1 MITIFDVNLVVIF
14 AGKIWACAFVKL
26 PKDSYSYKS
35 MQNKSSATGQ
45 KHPPLNLPF
54 YYGWFVLAICFLTT
68 LTSAGVR
75 SSPSV
80 LIHPL
85 ETEFGWSRVLI
96 ASAVSMNLLLF
107 GVAAPISG
115 WLIDRIGP
123 RKVMLGSLTLLILG
137 VSGTMAM
144 NQFWQFFL
152 VWGVIVGLGAGGVG
166 SVLTATVGNR
176 WFVAR
181 RGLAL
186 GILGSASST
195 GQIIFLP
202 FFMAMITYAGWRM
215 GSMALIIVAMILLP
229 LIYLFMRDDP
239 SEVGLE
245 PYGAGQPGAAS
256 SGGVASLRGLRSG
269 NATITAREVVSHP
282 TFWLLAGSFFVCGGT
297 ANGLIGTHLIPHE
310 IDLGIPQIAAASI
323 LGVMGGLNMVG
334 TIFSGWMIDRVRPQ
348 RWLALVYALRGF
360 SLLILPF
367 VQNLSGFFVFAVIY
381 GLDWFATVPPSM
393 AITAD
398 TFGRQNVGKVYGWIF
413 MSHQIGAAIMASAA
427 GALRTWMGDYQFA
440 FLSGGVIAM
449 IAAGLALQ
457 IKLKP
462 NEASPPAASVQPVGA

>member
-1 MITIFDVNLVVIF
+1 VISVKADYLYTIMPTSSQDLVL
-14 AGKIWACAFVKL
+14 KR
-26 PKDSYSYKS
+26 
-35 MQNKSSATGQ
+35 
-45 KHPPLNLPF
+45 PPLSLPF
-54 YYGWFVLAICFLTT
+54 YYGWFVLSLCFLTT
-68 LTSAGVR
+68 LTSSGVR

-85 ETEFGWSRVLI
+85 EAEFDWSRTLI
-96 ASAVSMNLLLF
+96 ASAISMNLLLF
-107 GVAAPISG
+107 GIAAPISG
-115 WLIDRIGP
+115 FLIDRFGP
-123 RKVMLGSLTLLILG
+123 RKVMLGSLMLLIAG
-137 VSGTMAM
+137 VSGTMVM
-144 NQFWQFFL
+144 TEFWQFFL

-202 FFMAMITYAGWRM
+202 LFMAMITYAGWRM
-215 GSMALIIVAMILLP
+215 GSMALIVVAISLLP

-256 SGGVASLRGLRSG
+256 SGSATSLRGIPAK
-269 NATITAREVVSHP
+269 NATITARGVVSHP

-310 IDLGIPQIAAASI
+310 IEIGIPQIAAASL
-323 LGVMGGLNMVG
+323 LGLMGALNMVG
-334 TIFSGWMIDRVRPQ
+334 TIFSGWMIDRVQPQ
-348 RWLALVYALRGF
+348 RWLALVYAMRGV
-360 SLLILPF
+360 SLLLLPF
-367 VQNLSGFFVFAVIY
+367 VQGYFGLVIFAVIY

-393 AITAD
+393 ALTAD
-398 TFGRQNVGKVYGWIF
+398 TFGKQNVGKVYGWIF
-413 MSHQIGAAIMASAA
+413 MSHQVGAAIMASAA
-427 GALRTWMGDYQFA
+427 GALRTFMGDYQFA

-457 IKLKP
+457 IKP
-462 NEASPPAASVQPVGA
+462 VQRPATSAPAAPQPAGG

>member
-1 MITIFDVNLVVIF
+1 
-14 AGKIWACAFVKL
+14 
-26 PKDSYSYKS
+26 
-35 MQNKSSATGQ
+35 MQNNSSATGQ

-54 YYGWFVLAICFLTT
+54 YYGWFVLALCFLTT

-85 ETEFGWSRVLI
+85 EAEFGWSRMLI

-107 GVAAPISG
+107 GIAAPISG
-115 WLIDRIGP
+115 WLLDRYGP
-123 RKVMLGSLTLLILG
+123 RKVMLGSLTLLIVG

-166 SVLTATVGNR
+166 SVLTATIGNR

-202 FFMAMITYAGWRM
+202 LFMAMITYAGWRM
-215 GSMALIIVAMILLP
+215 GSMALIVVAMILLP

-239 SEVGLE
+239 SQVGLE
-245 PYGAGQPGAAS
+245 PYGSGQPGIAS
-256 SGGVASLRGLRSG
+256 SGGVASLRGMRSG
-269 NATITAREVVSHP
+269 SATITAREVVTHP
-282 TFWLLAGSFFVCGGT
+282 TFWLLTGSFFVCGGT

-348 RWLALVYALRGF
+348 RWLALVYVLRGV
-360 SLLILPF
+360 SLLMLPF
-367 VQNLSGFFVFAVIY
+367 VQNLPGFFAFAVIY

-398 TFGRQNVGKVYGWIF
+398 TFGKNNVGKVYGWIF

-440 FLSGGVIAM
+440 FLSGGFIAM

-462 NEASPPAASVQPVGA
+462 GEVPAPPASIQPAGA

>member
-1 MITIFDVNLVVIF
+1 MDNNSS
-14 AGKIWACAFVKL
+14 
-26 PKDSYSYKS
+26 DKS
-35 MQNKSSATGQ
+35 HKR
-45 KHPPLNLPF
+45 PPLSLPF
-54 YYGWFVLAICFLTT
+54 YYGWFVISLCFLTT

-85 ETEFGWSRVLI
+85 EAEFGWSRTLI

-107 GVAAPISG
+107 GIAAPLSG
-115 WLIDRIGP
+115 FLIDRFGP
-123 RKVMLGSLTLLILG
+123 RKVMLGSLSLLIVG
-137 VSGTMAM
+137 VSGTMM
-144 NQFWQFFL
+144 MTQFWQFFL

-176 WFVAR
+176 WFVAK

-202 FFMAMITYAGWRM
+202 LFMAMITYAGWRL
-215 GSMALIIVAMILLP
+215 GSMALIIVALILLP
-229 LIYLFMRDDP
+229 LIFLFMRDDP

-245 PYGAGQPGAAS
+245 PYGSGDPKATAIGGA
-256 SGGVASLRGLRSG
+256 ASLRGMSAK
-269 NATITAREVVSHP
+269 NATITAKEVVTHP
-282 TFWLLAGSFFVCGGT
+282 TFWLLAASFFVCGGT

-310 IDLGIPQIAAASI
+310 IEIGIPQMAAASL
-323 LGVMGGLNMVG
+323 LGIMGGLNMVG
-334 TIFSGWMIDRVRPQ
+334 TIFSGWMIDKVQPQ
-348 RWLALVYALRGF
+348 RWLALVYALRGV
-360 SLLILPF
+360 SLLFLPF
-367 VQNLSGFFVFAVIY
+367 VHDFTGLVFFAIVY

-427 GALRTWMGDYQFA
+427 GAIRTWMGDYQFA

-462 NEASPPAASVQPVGA
+462 REAAPPATGAVPAGA

>member
-1 MITIFDVNLVVIF
+1 MDT
-14 AGKIWACAFVKL
+14 
-26 PKDSYSYKS
+26 
-35 MQNKSSATGQ
+35 Q
-45 KHPPLNLPF
+45 KRPPIALPF
-54 YYGWFVLAICFLTT
+54 YYGWFVVGLCFLTT

-85 ETEFGWSRVLI
+85 EGEFGWSRTLI
-96 ASAVSMNLLLF
+96 ASALSMNLLLF
-107 GVAAPISG
+107 GIAAPISG
-115 WLIDRIGP
+115 FLIDRYGP
-123 RKVMLGSLTLLILG
+123 RKVMLGSLLLLIAG
-137 VSGTMAM
+137 VSGTMVM
-144 NQFWQFFL
+144 TQFWQFFL
-152 VWGVIVGLGAGGVG
+152 VWGIIVGLGAGGVG

-176 WFVAR
+176 WFIAK

-202 FFMAMITYAGWRM
+202 FFMAMIAYAGWRM
-215 GSMALIIVAMILLP
+215 GSMTLIVVAMILLP

-239 SEVGLE
+239 SAVGLE
-245 PYGAGQPGAAS
+245 PYGANDPKAAALGGAT
-256 SGGVASLRGLRSG
+256 SLRGMSAK
-269 NATITAREVVSHP
+269 NATITAKEVLGHP
-282 TFWLLAGSFFVCGGT
+282 TFWLLCGSFFVCGGT

-310 IDLGIPQIAAASI
+310 IEMGIPEVAAASI
-323 LGVMGGLNMVG
+323 LGIMGALNMVG
-334 TIFSGWMIDRVRPQ
+334 TIFSGWMVDRVQPHK
-348 RWLALVYALRGF
+348 WLALVYALRGV
-360 SLLILPF
+360 SLLLLPF
-367 VQNLSGFFVFAVIY
+367 LKDFKGLVLFAVIY

-427 GALRTWMGDYQFA
+427 AAMRDYLGEYNTA
-440 FLSGGVIAM
+440 FLTAGFIAM

-457 IKLKP
+457 IKP
-462 NEASPPAASVQPVGA
+462 QTRNAATAPPSAQPAGA

>member
-1 MITIFDVNLVVIF
+1 MPNNSL
-14 AGKIWACAFVKL
+14 
-26 PKDSYSYKS
+26 DSV
-35 MQNKSSATGQ
+35 QRR
-45 KHPPLNLPF
+45 PPLALPF
-54 YYGWFVLAICFLTT
+54 YYGWFILALCFLTT

-85 ETEFGWSRVLI
+85 EAEFGWSRALI

-107 GVAAPISG
+107 GIAAPISG
-115 WLIDRIGP
+115 WLIDRFGP

-137 VSGTMAM
+137 VSGTMTM

-176 WFVAR
+176 WFVAK
-181 RGLAL
+181 RGLVL
-186 GILGSASST
+186 GILGSASSA

-202 FFMAMITYAGWRM
+202 LFMAMITYAGWRL
-215 GSMALIIVAMILLP
+215 GSMALIVVALILLP

-239 SEVGLE
+239 AEVGLE
-245 PYGAGQPGAAS
+245 PYGAGQS
-256 SGGVASLRGLRSG
+256 GVASSSGLAGLRGMRSG
-269 NATITAREVVSHP
+269 KASITLREVVRAP

-323 LGVMGGLNMVG
+323 LGVMGGLNIVG
-334 TIFSGWMIDRVRPQ
+334 TIFSGWMIDRVQPQ
-348 RWLALVYALRGF
+348 RWLALVYALRGV
-360 SLLILPF
+360 SLLVLPF
-367 VQNLSGFFVFAVIY
+367 VQDVSGFFVFAVIY

-398 TFGRQNVGKVYGWIF
+398 TFGRENVGKVYGWIF
-413 MSHQIGAAIMASAA
+413 MSHQIGAAIMASSA
-427 GALRTWMGDYQFA
+427 GALRTWLGDYQFA

-457 IKLKP
+457 IKTKP
-462 NEASPPAASVQPVGA
+462 REAISTPATPQVASA

>member
-1 MITIFDVNLVVIF
+1 M
-14 AGKIWACAFVKL
+14 IWAEEDYL
-26 PKDSYSYKS
+26 YEDMPNDSLDLTLKR
-35 MQNKSSATGQ
+35 
-45 KHPPLNLPF
+45 PPLSLPF
-54 YYGWFVLAICFLTT
+54 YYGWFVLSLCFLTT

-85 ETEFGWSRVLI
+85 EAEFGWSRALI
-96 ASAVSMNLLLF
+96 ASAISMNLLLF
-107 GVAAPISG
+107 GVASPISG
-115 WLIDRIGP
+115 WLIDRYGP
-123 RKVMLGSLTLLILG
+123 RKVMLGSLGLLIIG

-152 VWGVIVGLGAGGVG
+152 VWGVIVGFGAGGVG

-202 FFMAMITYAGWRM
+202 LFMAMITYAGWRM
-215 GSMALIIVAMILLP
+215 GSMALIIVAITLLP

-245 PYGAGQPGAAS
+245 PYGAGQPGTAS
-256 SGGVASLRGLRSG
+256 TVAVASLRGVPAK

-310 IDLGIPQIAAASI
+310 IEMGIPQIAAASL
-323 LGVMGGLNMVG
+323 LGVMGALNMVG
-334 TIFSGWMIDRVRPQ
+334 TIFSGWMIDRVQPQ
-348 RWLALVYALRGF
+348 RWLALVYALRGL
-360 SLLILPF
+360 SLLLLPF
-367 VQNLSGFFVFAVIY
+367 VQDYFGLIVFAVIY

-393 AITAD
+393 ALTAD
-398 TFGRQNVGKVYGWIF
+398 TFGKQNVGKVYGWIF
-413 MSHQIGAAIMASAA
+413 LSHQVGAAIMASAA

-457 IKLKP
+457 IKP
-462 NEASPPAASVQPVGA
+462 AQQQVTSAPAAPQAAGA

>member
-1 MITIFDVNLVVIF
+1 MPNTTPER
-14 AGKIWACAFVKL
+14 KPC
-26 PKDSYSYKS
+26 
-35 MQNKSSATGQ
+35 
-45 KHPPLNLPF
+45 PPLSLPF
-54 YYGWFVLAICFLTT
+54 YYGWFVLSIVFLTT

-85 ETEFGWSRVLI
+85 EAEFGWSRALI

-115 WLIDRIGP
+115 WLIDKYGP
-123 RKVMLGSLTLLILG
+123 RKVMMGSLALLIVG

-144 NQFWQFFL
+144 DQFWQFFL
-152 VWGVIVGLGAGGVG
+152 VWGIIVGLGAGGVG

-176 WFVAR
+176 WFVAK

-202 FFMAMITYAGWRM
+202 LFMAAITYAGWRM
-215 GSMALIIVAMILLP
+215 GSMALIVVAVILVP

-239 SEVGLE
+239 SDVGLE
-245 PYGAGQPGAAS
+245 PYGAGDPAAAS
-256 SGGVASLRGLRSG
+256 SGGAASLRGMRSG
-269 NATITAREVVSHP
+269 NASITAREVVRHP
-282 TFWLLAGSFFVCGGT
+282 TFWLLASSFFVCGGT

-310 IDLGIPQIAAASI
+310 IDRGIPQMAAASL
-323 LGVMGGLNMVG
+323 LGVMGALNMVG
-334 TIFSGWMIDRVRPQ
+334 TIFSGWMIDRVQPQ
-348 RWLALVYALRGF
+348 RWLALVYALRGL

-367 VQNLSGFFVFAVIY
+367 VHDISGFFLFAVIY

-398 TFGRQNVGKVYGWIF
+398 TFGRNNVGKVYGWIF
-413 MSHQIGAAIMASAA
+413 MSHQVGAAIMASAA
-427 GALRTWMGDYQFA
+427 GALRTWLGDYHFA
-440 FLSGGVIAM
+440 FLSGGVIAL

-457 IKLKP
+457 IKTKP
-462 NEASPPAASVQPVGA
+462 GEASPTPVHAQPAGA

>member
-1 MITIFDVNLVVIF
+1 MEMHNPGSTE
-14 AGKIWACAFVKL
+14 KR
-26 PKDSYSYKS
+26 
-35 MQNKSSATGQ
+35 
-45 KHPPLNLPF
+45 PPIALPF
-54 YYGWFVLAICFLTT
+54 YYGWFVISLCFLTT

-85 ETEFGWSRVLI
+85 EAEFGWSRTLI

-107 GVAAPISG
+107 GIAAPVSG
-115 WLIDRIGP
+115 FLIDRYGP
-123 RKVMLGSLTLLILG
+123 RKVMMGSLGLLILG
-137 VSGTMAM
+137 VSGTMVM
-144 NQFWQFFL
+144 TQFWQFFL
-152 VWGVIVGLGAGGVG
+152 VWGIIVGIGAGGVG

-176 WFVAR
+176 WFIAK

-202 FFMAMITYAGWRM
+202 LFMAMITYAGWRL
-215 GSMALIIVAMILLP
+215 GSMALIIVALVLLP
-229 LIYLFMRDDP
+229 LIFLFMRDDP

-245 PYGAGQPGAAS
+245 PYGAGDPNAAAT
-256 SGGVASLRGLRSG
+256 GGKTSLRGMPAK
-269 NATITAREVVSHP
+269 NATITAREVVTHP

-310 IDLGIPQIAAASI
+310 IEIGIPQIAAASL
-323 LGVMGGLNMVG
+323 LGIMGALNMVG
-334 TIFSGWMIDRVRPQ
+334 TICSGWMVDKVQPQ
-348 RWLALVYALRGF
+348 RWLAMVYALRGC

-367 VQNLSGFFVFAVIY
+367 VKDFGGLVLFAIIY

-427 GALRTWMGDYQFA
+427 GAVRTYLGDYNIAFFA
-440 FLSGGVIAM
+440 GGMIAM
-449 IAAGLALQ
+449 VAATLALN
-457 IKLKP
+457 IKSKP
-462 NEASPPAASVQPVGA
+462 NEAASPPVAAQPAGA

>member
-1 MITIFDVNLVVIF
+1 MPNNSVEKSH
-14 AGKIWACAFVKL
+14 GK
-26 PKDSYSYKS
+26 
-35 MQNKSSATGQ
+35 
-45 KHPPLNLPF
+45 PPLALPF
-54 YYGWFVLAICFLTT
+54 YYGWLILAICFLTT

-85 ETEFGWSRVLI
+85 EQEFGWSRALI

-107 GVAAPISG
+107 GIAAPISG
-115 WLIDRIGP
+115 WLIDKIGP
-123 RKVMLGSLTLLILG
+123 RKMMIGSLLLLIVG

-176 WFVAR
+176 WFVAK

-202 FFMAMITYAGWRM
+202 LFMAMITYAGWRI
-215 GSMALIIVAMILLP
+215 GSMALIIVALILVP
-229 LIYLFMRDDP
+229 VIFLFMRDDP
-239 SEVGLE
+239 ADVGLE
-245 PYGAGQPGAAS
+245 PYGARDPNAAK
-256 SGGVASLRGLRSG
+256 SGGAASLRGMRST
-269 NATITAREVVSHP
+269 NATITAREVVTHP
-282 TFWLLAGSFFVCGGT
+282 TFWLLASSFFVCGGT

-323 LGVMGGLNMVG
+323 LGVMGALNMVG
-334 TIFSGWMIDRVRPQ
+334 TIFSGWMIDRVQPQ
-348 RWLALVYALRGF
+348 RWLALVYALRGV
-360 SLLILPF
+360 SLLFLPF
-367 VQNLSGFFVFAVIY
+367 VSNISGFFFFAVIY

-427 GALRTWMGDYQFA
+427 GQLRTWIGDYQLA

-449 IAAGLALQ
+449 VAAGLALQ
-457 IKLKP
+457 IKMKP
-462 NEASPPAASVQPVGA
+462 KEAVPSSVSAQPAGA

>member
-1 MITIFDVNLVVIF
+1 MEMNTPD
-14 AGKIWACAFVKL
+14 G
-26 PKDSYSYKS
+26 S
-35 MQNKSSATGQ
+35 Q
-45 KHPPLNLPF
+45 KRPPISLPF
-54 YYGWFVLAICFLTT
+54 YYGWFIISLCFLTT

-85 ETEFGWSRVLI
+85 EAEFGWSRTMI

-107 GVAAPISG
+107 GVAAPVSG

-123 RKVMLGSLTLLILG
+123 RMMMLGSLTILIVG
-137 VSGTMAM
+137 VSGTMM
-144 NQFWQFFL
+144 MTEFWQFFL
-152 VWGVIVGLGAGGVG
+152 VWGIIVGIGAGGVG

-202 FFMAMITYAGWRM
+202 LFMAMITYAGWRQ
-215 GSMALIIVAMILLP
+215 GSMALIVVAVILLP
-229 LIYLFMRDDP
+229 LIFLFMRDDP

-245 PYGAGQPGAAS
+245 PYGADDPNAARA
-256 SGGVASLRGLRSG
+256 GNKASLRGMPAKH
-269 NATITAREVVSHP
+269 ATITAREVVTSP
-282 TFWLLAGSFFVCGGT
+282 TFWLLCSSFFVCGGT

-310 IDLGIPQIAAASI
+310 IEIGIPQIAAAGL
-323 LGVMGGLNMVG
+323 LGLMGALNMVG
-334 TIFSGWMIDRVRPQ
+334 TIFSGWMVDKVQPQ
-348 RWLALVYALRGF
+348 KWLALVYALRGCW
-360 SLLILPF
+360 LLLLPF
-367 VQNLSGFFVFAVIY
+367 VRDYVGLVVFAIIY

-427 GALRTWMGDYQFA
+427 GAVRTYLGSYDIA
-440 FLSGGVIAM
+440 FLAGGIVAM
-449 IAAGLALQ
+449 LAATCAFN
-457 IKLKP
+457 IKPQPKETP
-462 NEASPPAASVQPVGA
+462 QPPIGAQPAQA

>member
-1 MITIFDVNLVVIF
+1 VLSGKADYLYMIMSISSPDLVL
-14 AGKIWACAFVKL
+14 KR
-26 PKDSYSYKS
+26 
-35 MQNKSSATGQ
+35 
-45 KHPPLNLPF
+45 PPLSLPF
-54 YYGWFVLAICFLTT
+54 YYGWFVLSICFLTL

-85 ETEFGWSRVLI
+85 EAEFGWSRTLI
-96 ASAVSMNLLLF
+96 ASAISMNLLLF
-107 GVAAPISG
+107 GVASPISG
-115 WLIDRIGP
+115 WLIDRYGP
-123 RKVMLGSLTLLILG
+123 RKVMLGSLILLIVG
-137 VSGTMAM
+137 VSGTVAM
-144 NQFWQFFL
+144 TEFWQFFL
-152 VWGVIVGLGAGGVG
+152 VWGIIVGLGAGGVG
-166 SVLTATVGNR
+166 SVLTASVGNR

-202 FFMAMITYAGWRM
+202 LFMAMITYAGWRL
-215 GSMALIIVAMILLP
+215 GSMALIIVAIVLLP

-239 SEVGLE
+239 AEVGLE
-245 PYGAGQPGAAS
+245 PYGAGQPGAAIS
-256 SGGVASLRGLRSG
+256 TSATSLRGMPAK
-269 NATITAREVVSHP
+269 NATITARDVVSHP

-310 IDLGIPQIAAASI
+310 IEMGIPQIAAASL
-323 LGVMGGLNMVG
+323 LGLMGALNMVG
-334 TIFSGWMIDRVRPQ
+334 TIFSGWMIDRVQPQ
-348 RWLALVYALRGF
+348 KWLALVYAMRGL
-360 SLLILPF
+360 SLLLLPF
-367 VQNLSGFFVFAVIY
+367 VQGYFGLVIFAVIY

-393 AITAD
+393 ALTAD
-398 TFGRQNVGKVYGWIF
+398 TFGKQNVGKVYGWIF

-427 GALRTWMGDYQFA
+427 GALRTSLGDYQFA

-457 IKLKP
+457 IKP
-462 NEASPPAASVQPVGA
+462 VQRQATSAPTPQPAGA

>member
-1 MITIFDVNLVVIF
+1 MDNNS
-14 AGKIWACAFVKL
+14 
-26 PKDSYSYKS
+26 PDKS
-35 MQNKSSATGQ
+35 HKR
-45 KHPPLNLPF
+45 PPLSLPF
-54 YYGWFVLAICFLTT
+54 YYGWFVISLCFLTT

-85 ETEFGWSRVLI
+85 EAEFGWSRTLI

-107 GVAAPISG
+107 GIAAPLSG
-115 WLIDRIGP
+115 FLIDRFGP
-123 RKVMLGSLTLLILG
+123 RKVMIGSLSLLIVG
-137 VSGTMAM
+137 VSGTMM
-144 NQFWQFFL
+144 MTQFWQFFL

-176 WFVAR
+176 WFVAK

-202 FFMAMITYAGWRM
+202 LFMAMITYAGWRL
-215 GSMALIIVAMILLP
+215 GSMALIIVALILLP
-229 LIYLFMRDDP
+229 LIFLFMRDDP

-245 PYGAGQPGAAS
+245 PYGSGDPKATAIGGA
-256 SGGVASLRGLRSG
+256 ASLRGMSAK
-269 NATITAREVVSHP
+269 NATITAKEVVTHP
-282 TFWLLAGSFFVCGGT
+282 TFWLLAASFFVCGGT

-310 IDLGIPQIAAASI
+310 IEIGIPQIAAASL
-323 LGVMGGLNMVG
+323 LGIMGGLNMVG
-334 TIFSGWMIDRVRPQ
+334 TIFSGWMIDKVQPQ
-348 RWLALVYALRGF
+348 RWLALVYALRGV
-360 SLLILPF
+360 SLLFLPF
-367 VQNLSGFFVFAVIY
+367 VHDFTGLVFFAIVY

-427 GALRTWMGDYQFA
+427 GAIRTWMGDYQFA

-462 NEASPPAASVQPVGA
+462 REAAPPATGAVPAGA

>member
-1 MITIFDVNLVVIF
+1 MNNNGPDTTL
-14 AGKIWACAFVKL
+14 KR
-26 PKDSYSYKS
+26 
-35 MQNKSSATGQ
+35 
-45 KHPPLNLPF
+45 PPLSLPF
-54 YYGWFVLAICFLTT
+54 YYGWFVVSLCFLTT

-85 ETEFGWSRVLI
+85 EAEFGWSRTLI
-96 ASAVSMNLLLF
+96 AAAVSMNLLLF
-107 GVAAPISG
+107 GIAAPLSG
-115 WLIDRIGP
+115 YLIDRFGP
-123 RKVMLGSLTLLILG
+123 RKVMIGSLTLLIVG

-144 NQFWQFFL
+144 TQFWQFFL
-152 VWGVIVGLGAGGVG
+152 VWGIIVGLGAGGVG

-202 FFMAMITYAGWRM
+202 LFMAVITYAGWRW
-215 GSMALIIVAMILLP
+215 GSMALIIVAIILLP
-229 LIYLFMRDDP
+229 LIFLFMRDDP

-256 SGGVASLRGLRSG
+256 TGGTASLRGMSAK

-310 IDLGIPQIAAASI
+310 IEIGIPQIAAASL
-323 LGVMGGLNMVG
+323 LGIMGGLNMVG
-334 TIFSGWMIDRVRPQ
+334 TIFSGWMIDRVQ
-348 RWLALVYALRGF
+348 ANRWLALVYALRGL
-360 SLLILPF
+360 SLLFLPF
-367 VQNLSGFFVFAVIY
+367 VKDFSGLVVFAIIY

-427 GALRTWMGDYQFA
+427 GAIRTWMGEYQFA

-462 NEASPPAASVQPVGA
+462 KEAPPPGDGAVSVGA

>member
-1 MITIFDVNLVVIF
+1 MKEDYVFRDMEHNSTDN
-14 AGKIWACAFVKL
+14 
-26 PKDSYSYKS
+26 SR
-35 MQNKSSATGQ
+35 
-45 KHPPLNLPF
+45 KHPPLSLPF
-54 YYGWFVLAICFLTT
+54 YYGWLILGLCFLTT

-85 ETEFGWSRVLI
+85 EAEFGWSRTLI

-107 GVAAPISG
+107 GIAAPLSG
-115 WLIDRIGP
+115 FLIDRFGP
-123 RKVMLGSLTLLILG
+123 RKVMMGSLLLLIIG

-144 NQFWQFFL
+144 TQFWQFFL
-152 VWGVIVGLGAGGVG
+152 VWGVVVGLGAGGVG

-176 WFVAR
+176 WFIAR

-202 FFMAMITYAGWRM
+202 LFMAMITYAGWRL
-215 GSMALIIVAMILLP
+215 GSMTLIIVAVLLLP
-229 LIYLFMRDDP
+229 LIFLFMRDDP
-239 SEVGLE
+239 AEVGLE
-245 PYGAGQPGAAS
+245 PYGAGQAGAAS
-256 SGGVASLRGLRSG
+256 TGGATSWRGMPAK
-269 NATITAREVVSHP
+269 NATITAREVVGHP

-310 IDLGIPQIAAASI
+310 IEIGIPQIAAASL
-323 LGVMGGLNMVG
+323 LGIMGGLNMVG
-334 TIFSGWMIDRVRPQ
+334 TIFSGWMIDKVRPQ
-348 RWLALVYALRGF
+348 RWLALVYLLRGV

-367 VQNLSGFFVFAVIY
+367 VHDFTGLVFFAVIY

-398 TFGRQNVGKVYGWIF
+398 TFGKQNVGKVYGWIF

-427 GALRTWMGDYQFA
+427 GAIRTWMGDYQFA
-440 FLSGGVIAM
+440 FLAGGVIAM
-449 IAAGLALQ
+449 MAAGLALQ
-457 IKLKP
+457 IKMKP
-462 NEASPPAASVQPVGA
+462 QEATPPRVSAQPAGA

>member
-1 MITIFDVNLVVIF
+1 MPTNSPDLVL
-14 AGKIWACAFVKL
+14 KR
-26 PKDSYSYKS
+26 
-35 MQNKSSATGQ
+35 
-45 KHPPLNLPF
+45 PPLSLPF
-54 YYGWFVLAICFLTT
+54 YYGWFVLSICFLTT

-80 LIHPL
+80 PIHPL
-85 ETEFGWSRVLI
+85 EAEFGWSRTLI

-107 GVAAPISG
+107 GIAAPVSG
-115 WLIDRIGP
+115 FLLDRFGP
-123 RKVMLGSLTLLILG
+123 RKVMIGSLTLLIAG

-144 NQFWQFFL
+144 TQFWQFFL

-202 FFMAMITYAGWRM
+202 LFMAMITYAGWRM
-215 GSMALIIVAMILLP
+215 GSMALIIVAIILLP

-239 SEVGLE
+239 SEIGLE

-256 SGGVASLRGLRSG
+256 SAGAASLRGIPAKH
-269 NATITAREVVSHP
+269 ATITARDVVGHP

-310 IDLGIPQIAAASI
+310 IEIGIPQIAAASL
-323 LGVMGGLNMVG
+323 LGLMGALNMVG
-334 TIFSGWMIDRVRPQ
+334 TIFSGWMIDRVQPQ
-348 RWLALVYALRGF
+348 KWLALVYALRGV
-360 SLLILPF
+360 SLLLLPF
-367 VQNLSGFFVFAVIY
+367 VQGYFGLVIFAVIY

-393 AITAD
+393 ALTAD
-398 TFGRQNVGKVYGWIF
+398 TFGKQNVGKVYGWIF

-427 GALRTWMGDYQFA
+427 GALRTSMGDYQFA

-449 IAAGLALQ
+449 LAAGLALQ
-457 IKLKP
+457 IKP
-462 NEASPPAASVQPVGA
+462 VQRQATSAPAAPQPAGA

>member
-1 MITIFDVNLVVIF
+1 MDI
-14 AGKIWACAFVKL
+14 KISDPSIKR
-26 PKDSYSYKS
+26 
-35 MQNKSSATGQ
+35 
-45 KHPPLNLPF
+45 PPLSLPF
-54 YYGWFVLAICFLTT
+54 YYGWFVVLLCFLTT

-85 ETEFGWSRVLI
+85 EAEFGWSRTLI

-107 GVAAPISG
+107 GIAAPLSG
-115 WLIDRIGP
+115 FLIDRFGP
-123 RKVMLGSLTLLILG
+123 RKLMLGSLALLIVG
-137 VSGTMAM
+137 VGGTIAITE
-144 NQFWQFFL
+144 FWQFFL
-152 VWGVIVGLGAGGVG
+152 VWGIIVGLGAGGVG

-202 FFMAMITYAGWRM
+202 LFMVMITYAGWRL
-215 GSMALIIVAMILLP
+215 GSMTLIVVALVLLP

-239 SEVGLE
+239 AEVGLQ
-245 PYGAGQPGAAS
+245 PYGAGDPNAGAA
-256 SGGVASLRGLRSG
+256 GGTASLRGMSAK

-282 TFWLLAGSFFVCGGT
+282 TFWLLCGSFFVCGGT

-310 IDLGIPQIAAASI
+310 IEIGIPQIAAASL
-323 LGVMGGLNMVG
+323 LGIMGGLNMVG
-334 TIFSGWMIDRVRPQ
+334 TIFSGWMIDRVKPH
-348 RWLALVYALRGF
+348 RWLALVYALRGV

-367 VQNLSGFFVFAVIY
+367 VHDFTGLVFFAVIY

-457 IKLKP
+457 IKIKP
-462 NEASPPAASVQPVGA
+462 KDATLPPASAQPAGA

>member
-1 MITIFDVNLVVIF
+1 MEMNNP
-14 AGKIWACAFVKL
+14 ASSQKL
-26 PKDSYSYKS
+26 PPIS
-35 MQNKSSATGQ
+35 
-45 KHPPLNLPF
+45 LPF
-54 YYGWFVLAICFLTT
+54 YYGWLVISLCFVTT

-85 ETEFGWSRVLI
+85 EAEFGWSRTMI

-107 GVAAPISG
+107 GIAAPVSG
-115 WLIDRIGP
+115 FLIDRVGP
-123 RKVMLGSLTLLILG
+123 RLVMMGSLMMLILG

-144 NQFWQFFL
+144 TEFWQFFL
-152 VWGVIVGLGAGGVG
+152 VWGIIVGIGAGGVG

-176 WFVAR
+176 WFVAK

-202 FFMAMITYAGWRM
+202 LFMAMITFAGWRM
-215 GSMALIIVAMILLP
+215 GSMALIVVAVILLP
-229 LIYLFMRDDP
+229 LIFFFMRDDP
-239 SEVGLE
+239 AEIGLQ
-245 PYGAGQPGAAS
+245 PYGADDPNAAG
-256 SGGVASLRGLRSG
+256 SGGKTSLRGMPAK
-269 NATITAREVVSHP
+269 NATITAREVVTHP
-282 TFWLLAGSFFVCGGT
+282 TFWLLCSSFFVCGGT

-310 IDLGIPQIAAASI
+310 IEIGIPQIAAAGL
-323 LGVMGGLNMVG
+323 LGLMGALNMVG
-334 TIFSGWMIDRVRPQ
+334 TIFSGWMVDKVQPQ
-348 RWLALVYALRGF
+348 RWLALVYALRGC

-367 VQNLSGFFVFAVIY
+367 VRDYFGLVVFAIIY

-427 GALRTWMGDYQFA
+427 GAVRTHLGNYDIAFFA
-440 FLSGGVIAM
+440 GGMIAM
-449 IAAGLALQ
+449 IAATCALN
-457 IKLKP
+457 IKTRP
-462 NEASPPAASVQPVGA
+462 REAAPPPMGAQPAGA

>member
-1 MITIFDVNLVVIF
+1 MD
-14 AGKIWACAFVKL
+14 
-26 PKDSYSYKS
+26 
-35 MQNKSSATGQ
+35 MQKR
-45 KHPPLNLPF
+45 PPLSLPF
-54 YYGWFVLAICFLTT
+54 YYGWFVVALCFLTT
-68 LTSAGVR
+68 ITSAGVR

-85 ETEFGWSRVLI
+85 EAEFGWSRALI
-96 ASAVSMNLLLF
+96 ASAISMNLLLF
-107 GVAAPISG
+107 GVAAPVSG
-115 WLIDRIGP
+115 YLIDRYGP
-123 RKVMLGSLTLLILG
+123 RKVMLGSLCLLIVG
-137 VSGTMAM
+137 VSGTIAM

-152 VWGVIVGLGAGGVG
+152 VWGVIVGVGAGGVG

-195 GQIIFLP
+195 GQLIFLP
-202 FFMAMITYAGWRM
+202 FFMAMIAYSGWRI
-215 GSMALIIVAMILLP
+215 GSMTLIVIAIILLP
-229 LIYLFMRDDP
+229 LIFLFMRDDP
-239 SEVGLE
+239 ADVGLE
-245 PYGAGQPGAAS
+245 PYGSGQAGAAK
-256 SGGVASLRGLRSG
+256 GAGTAGLRGMSAK
-269 NATITAREVVSHP
+269 NATITAREVVTHP
-282 TFWLLAGSFFVCGGT
+282 TFWLLCGSFFVCGGT

-310 IDLGIPQIAAASI
+310 IEIGIPQVTAASLVGI
-323 LGVMGGLNMVG
+323 MGALNIVG
-334 TIFSGWMIDRVRPQ
+334 TTFSGWMIDRVQPQ
-348 RWLALVYALRGF
+348 RWLALVYALRGA

-367 VQNLSGFFVFAVIY
+367 VRDFPGLVIFAIIY

-413 MSHQIGAAIMASAA
+413 MSHQIGAAIMASGA
-427 GALRTWMGDYQFA
+427 GAIRDYIGDYNSA

-457 IKLKP
+457 IKTTPKKVT
-462 NEASPPAASVQPVGA
+462 PPPVTAQTAQV

>member
-1 MITIFDVNLVVIF
+1 MEDNHPGTH
-14 AGKIWACAFVKL
+14 
-26 PKDSYSYKS
+26 
-35 MQNKSSATGQ
+35 Q
-45 KHPPLNLPF
+45 KRPPISLPF
-54 YYGWFVLAICFLTT
+54 YYGWFVVSLCFMTT
-68 LTSAGVR
+68 LISAGVR

-85 ETEFGWSRVLI
+85 ESEFGWSRAMI
-96 ASAVSMNLLLF
+96 ASAISMNLLLF
-107 GVAAPISG
+107 GVAGPISG
-115 WLIDRIGP
+115 YLIDRFGP
-123 RKVMLGSLTLLILG
+123 RKVMLGSLSLLTAG
-137 VSGTMAM
+137 VSGTVVMD
-144 NQFWQFFL
+144 QFWQFFL

-195 GQIIFLP
+195 GQLIFLP
-202 FFMAMITYAGWRM
+202 FFMWMIATSGWRI
-215 GSMALIIVAMILLP
+215 GSTTLIIFAIMLLP
-229 LIYLFMRDDP
+229 LLFLFMRDDP
-239 SEVGLE
+239 ADVGLE
-245 PYGAGQPGAAS
+245 PYGAGQANVATGT
-256 SGGVASLRGLRSG
+256 ASLRGMSSK
-269 NATITAREVVSHP
+269 NATITVREVVTNP
-282 TFWLLAGSFFVCGGT
+282 TFWLLCGTFSVCGGT

-310 IDLGIPQIAAASI
+310 VEIGIPQVAAASLVGI
-323 LGVMGGLNMVG
+323 MGTVNIVG
-334 TIFSGWMIDRVRPQ
+334 TTFSGWMVDRIAPQ
-348 RWLALVYALRGF
+348 KWLALVFALRGV

-367 VQNLSGFFVFAVIY
+367 VRSFTGLVIFAIIY

-427 GALRTWMGDYQFA
+427 GAVRDYLGEYNAA
-440 FLSGGVIAM
+440 FMAGGFIAM

-457 IKLKP
+457 IKTKP
-462 NEASPPAASVQPVGA
+462 KEAALPPVMAQPAGA

>member
-1 MITIFDVNLVVIF
+1 MPN
-14 AGKIWACAFVKL
+14 
-26 PKDSYSYKS
+26 
-35 MQNKSSATGQ
+35 NSSATGQ
-45 KHPPLNLPF
+45 KHPPISLPF

-85 ETEFGWSRVLI
+85 EAEFGWSRMLI

-107 GVAAPISG
+107 GIAAPISG
-115 WLIDRIGP
+115 WLLDRYGP
-123 RKVMLGSLTLLILG
+123 RKVMLGSLTLLIVG

-152 VWGVIVGLGAGGVG
+152 VWGVIVGLGSGGVG
-166 SVLTATVGNR
+166 SVLTATIGNR

-202 FFMAMITYAGWRM
+202 LFMAMITYTGWRM
-215 GSMALIIVAMILLP
+215 GSMALIIVALILLP
-229 LIYLFMRDDP
+229 LIYFFMRDDP

-256 SGGVASLRGLRSG
+256 SGGVASLRGMRSG

-334 TIFSGWMIDRVRPQ
+334 TIFSGWMIDRVRPHK
-348 RWLALVYALRGF
+348 WLALVYALRGL

-367 VQNLSGFFVFAVIY
+367 VQGLSGFFVFAVIY

-440 FLSGGVIAM
+440 FLSGGFIAM

-457 IKLKP
+457 IKPKP
-462 NEASPPAASVQPVGA
+462 KEASSPPASAQPAGA

>member
-1 MITIFDVNLVVIF
+1 
-14 AGKIWACAFVKL
+14 
-26 PKDSYSYKS
+26 
-35 MQNKSSATGQ
+35 
-45 KHPPLNLPF
+45 
-54 YYGWFVLAICFLTT
+54 
-68 LTSAGVR
+68 
-75 SSPSV
+75 
-80 LIHPL
+80 L
-85 ETEFGWSRVLI
+85 EAEFGWSRALI

-107 GVAAPISG
+107 GIAAPISG
-115 WLIDRIGP
+115 WLIDRFGP

-137 VSGTMAM
+137 VSGTMTM

-176 WFVAR
+176 WFFAK
-181 RGLAL
+181 RGLVL
-186 GILGSASST
+186 GILGSASSA

-202 FFMAMITYAGWRM
+202 LFMAMITYAGWRL
-215 GSMALIIVAMILLP
+215 GSMALIVVALILLP

-239 SEVGLE
+239 AEVGLE
-245 PYGAGQPGAAS
+245 PYGAGQSGVAS
-256 SGGVASLRGLRSG
+256 SGGLAGFRGMRSG
-269 NATITAREVVSHP
+269 KASITLREVVRAP

-334 TIFSGWMIDRVRPQ
+334 TIFSGWMIDRVQPQ
-348 RWLALVYALRGF
+348 RWLALVYALRGV
-360 SLLILPF
+360 SLLVLPF
-367 VQNLSGFFVFAVIY
+367 VQDISGFFVFAVIY

-413 MSHQIGAAIMASAA
+413 MSHQFGAAIMASSA
-427 GALRTWMGDYQFA
+427 GALRTWLGDYQFA

-457 IKLKP
+457 IKTKP
-462 NEASPPAASVQPVGA
+462 REATSTPATPQVASA

>member
-1 MITIFDVNLVVIF
+1 MPNENST
-14 AGKIWACAFVKL
+14 
-26 PKDSYSYKS
+26 
-35 MQNKSSATGQ
+35 TGQ
-45 KHPPLNLPF
+45 KRPPLSLPF
-54 YYGWFVLAICFLTT
+54 YYGWFVLGLCFLTT

-85 ETEFGWSRVLI
+85 EAEFGWSRALI
-96 ASAVSMNLLLF
+96 ASAISMNLLLF
-107 GVAAPISG
+107 GIASPISG
-115 WLIDRIGP
+115 WLLDRYGARI
-123 RKVMLGSLTLLILG
+123 VMLGSLLLLIFG

-144 NQFWQFFL
+144 TEFWEFFL

-166 SVLTATVGNR
+166 SVLTATIGNR

-202 FFMAMITYAGWRM
+202 LFMAMITYAGWRM
-215 GSMALIIVAMILLP
+215 GSMALIIVAIVLLP

-239 SEVGLE
+239 ADVGLE
-245 PYGAGQPGAAS
+245 PYGAGQAAAPS
-256 SGGVASLRGLRSG
+256 SGGVAALRGLRSQ
-269 NATITAREVVSHP
+269 NASITLREVLRTP

-310 IDLGIPQIAAASI
+310 IDRGIPQIAAASL

-334 TIFSGWMIDRVRPQ
+334 TIFSGWMIDRVQPQ
-348 RWLALVYALRGF
+348 RWLALVYALRGV
-360 SLLILPF
+360 SLLLLPF
-367 VQNLSGFFVFAVIY
+367 VQDVSGFFVFAVIY

-398 TFGRQNVGKVYGWIF
+398 TFGKHNVGKVYGWIF

-427 GALRTWMGDYQFA
+427 GALRTWMGDYHFA
-440 FLSGGVIAM
+440 FFSGGVIAM
-449 IAAGLALQ
+449 MAAGLALQ
-457 IKLKP
+457 IKP
-462 NEASPPAASVQPVGA
+462 TQRQVTPAAGTPQAASA

>member
-1 MITIFDVNLVVIF
+1 M
-14 AGKIWACAFVKL
+14 
-26 PKDSYSYKS
+26 
-35 MQNKSSATGQ
+35 MQNHNRGKAAAR
-45 KHPPLNLPF
+45 PPLSLPF
-54 YYGWFVLAICFLTT
+54 YYGWFVLSIVFLTT

-85 ETEFGWSRVLI
+85 EAEFGWSRALI

-115 WLIDRIGP
+115 WLIDKWGP
-123 RKVMLGSLTLLILG
+123 RKVMIGSLALLIFG

-144 NQFWQFFL
+144 DQFWQFFL
-152 VWGVIVGLGAGGVG
+152 VWGIVVGLGAGGVG

-202 FFMAMITYAGWRM
+202 LFMAAITYAGWRM
-215 GSMALIIVAMILLP
+215 GSMALIIVAMILVP
-229 LIYLFMRDDP
+229 VIYLFMRDDP

-245 PYGAGQPGAAS
+245 PYGAGDPAAAS
-256 SGGVASLRGLRSG
+256 SGGVGSLRGMRSG
-269 NATITAREVVSHP
+269 NATITAREVVTHP
-282 TFWLLAGSFFVCGGT
+282 TFWLLASSFFVCGGT

-310 IDLGIPQIAAASI
+310 IDRGIPQIAAASL
-323 LGVMGGLNMVG
+323 LGVMGALNMVG
-334 TIFSGWMIDRVRPQ
+334 TIFSGWMIDRVQPQ
-348 RWLALVYALRGF
+348 RWLALVYALRGL
-360 SLLILPF
+360 SLLMLPF
-367 VQNLSGFFVFAVIY
+367 VHDISGFFLFAVIY

-398 TFGRQNVGKVYGWIF
+398 TFGKQNVGKVYGWIF

-427 GALRTWMGDYQFA
+427 GALRTWVGDYHSA
-440 FLSGGVIAM
+440 FFSGGVIAL

-457 IKLKP
+457 IRTKP
-462 NEASPPAASVQPVGA
+462 QAVPPAPVHAQPAGA